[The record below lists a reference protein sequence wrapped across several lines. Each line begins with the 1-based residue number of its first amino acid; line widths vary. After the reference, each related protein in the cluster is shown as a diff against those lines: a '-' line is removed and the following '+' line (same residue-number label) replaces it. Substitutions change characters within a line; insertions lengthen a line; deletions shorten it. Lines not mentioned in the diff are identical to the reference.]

1 MFGFIRHLVAKYHRE
16 GIFMKRVA
24 AAIVS
29 VYVVLEAMDFLIHNV
44 LLSKAYAASAQLWR
58 PQAEMKMGLM
68 FLVTFIFVVCFVMVF
83 TRFFKEKNVKTGTLY
98 GLIFGIGTGA
108 SMGYGTYAA
117 MPLPYYIALSWFLSS
132 VVEMTVAGA
141 ILGLIAKD

>member
-1 MFGFIRHLVAKYHRE
+1 
-16 GIFMKRVA
+16 MKRVA

-98 GLIFGIGTGA
+98 GLIFGIGTGV

>member
-1 MFGFIRHLVAKYHRE
+1 
-16 GIFMKRVA
+16 MKRVA